1 MAKLIFFVLIILFV
15 DTQISLSFKHK
26 LISMLSEIDQS
37 NYTPKKFNITNSLV
51 LYNLYD
57 KFQNY
62 FGQKSSKDSDMRKC
76 WDSIFNNM
84 VGDYNYSILYFNS
97 GHKLTEI
104 GDSMT
109 CVDGNNI
116 YLLTLLTYQ
125 LNESSFKIEDKISLF
140 TSKNKY
146 NLGICIWKECVNFI
160 NTNIINDMNQD
171 LKNNLDKIYH
181 IKDIKAIWNY
191 QELRESKNT
200 KSFGITIIGII
211 LMIYLLIYIILRI
224 IVSVNSRNKSR
235 NRREAY
241 EMRAKR
247 KKRIDYLRLEDTEVI
262 KEEENEDDNNDN
274 EEEEEKDKKD
284 KNNNSR
290 KNTDSIIKPKEKLD
304 EIKDK
309 DDEEE
314 SEEKEEDE
322 EEEEENDDNDDSK
335 ISNDSLFKKEIE
347 QTKIRYI
354 ENNLNILVNNGNLGD
369 LDYDLEEKYDKKIN
383 ILKDDEST
391 KNKKSNF
398 KDKFNNFNTSFLS
411 LIQIKTLTEFKNC
424 IYSNQGLEMITG
436 MRTVALILMTLNLNF
451 VLFEESPAIK
461 QMNEQFIYGFS
472 FSWAKLS
479 SFGIYFWIYLDGFV
493 YTFKL
498 MNYVKKEKNL
508 SFNTFLKFMINL
520 IPKIFQFLM
529 IFYGVYYFQKD
540 IGKLT
545 VKNSVLFEQY
555 INNDYNYKCFKNI
568 LYLFFPFINSNDSE
582 NTINSNNFNNC
593 YEFSYLVINEFYC
606 IITFVIMFFILYKYK
621 SKLLDTIISIIILF
635 SILLMNFLPY
645 LFENLKNQ
653 KYYLLKYVLGETF
666 SIRYPLNMLNIFFI
680 GVFSG
685 LIYYYYYYSIK
696 DSKLLDEPYLPMQY
710 LTKIMQFLFKCNW
723 IIKLF
728 FILLSLGIIIV
739 DCFIYY
745 MVQSNDKKSR
755 VLYSFSPILKILYLY
770 EMPFIIFSISILLLF
785 LLLAEDKFQIKEFF
799 GSKMFFI
806 MEKISFSYVCLIQ
819 MMSLLFISSSNNN
832 DEAWSFLFFF
842 DITCF
847 EFAICS
853 FTSFIFTFIFELP
866 VKVLANILRGKDMKN
881 KNSLIY

>member
-1 MAKLIFFVLIILFV
+1 MAKIIFFVLIILFV
-15 DTQISLSFKHK
+15 DTQIALSFKHK
-26 LISMLSEIDQS
+26 LISLLSEIDQS
-37 NYTPKKFNITNSLV
+37 NFTPKRFNITNSLV

-57 KFQNY
+57 QFQNY
-62 FGQKSSKDSDMRKC
+62 FTLKSSKDSDMRKC

-104 GDSMT
+104 GDSMS

-140 TSKNKY
+140 TSKKRY
-146 NLGICIWKECVNFI
+146 NLGICIWKECINFI
-160 NTNIINDMNQD
+160 NASLINDINQD
-171 LKNNLDKIYH
+171 LKNNLDKIYN
-181 IKDIKAIWNY
+181 IKDIKVIWNH
-191 QELRESKNT
+191 QKLSESKKT
-200 KSFGITIIGII
+200 KSLGITIIGII
-211 LMIYLLIYIILRI
+211 LMIYLLVYIILRI
-224 IVSVNSRNKSR
+224 IVSINLRNKSR

-274 EEEEEKDKKD
+274 EEDEDKKD
-284 KNNNSR
+284 KNNISK
-290 KNTDSIIKPKEKLD
+290 KNTEPKEKMD
-304 EIKDK
+304 EIKNTIA
-309 DDEEE
+309 EEE
-314 SEEKEEDE
+314 SEEKEED

-398 KDKFNNFNTSFLS
+398 KDKFKNFHESFLS
-411 LIQIKTLTEFKNC
+411 LIEIKTLTEFKNC

-451 VLFEESPAIK
+451 ILFEESPAIK
-461 QMNEQFIYGFS
+461 QMNEQFIFS
-472 FSWAKLS
+472 IFFSLTKLS

-508 SFNTFLKFMINL
+508 SFKTFLKFMINL

-555 INNDYNYKCFKNI
+555 IENDYNYKCLKNI

-582 NTINSNNFNNC
+582 NAINSNNFNNC

-606 IITFVIMFFILYKYK
+606 IITFVIMFYFLYKYK

-635 SILLMNFLPY
+635 NILLMNFLPY
-645 LFENLKNQ
+645 LFENLKDQ

-666 SIRYPLNMLNIFFI
+666 SIRYPHNMFSIFFI

-728 FILLSLGIIIV
+728 FILLFLGIIIV
-739 DCFIYY
+739 DCLIYY
-745 MVQSNDKKSR
+745 MLQPNDEKSR

-770 EMPFIIFSISILLLF
+770 EMPFVIFSISILLLF
-785 LLLAEDKFQIKEFF
+785 LSLAEDKFQIKEFF

-819 MMSLLFISSSNNN
+819 MMNLLFISSSNNN
-832 DEAWSFLFFF
+832 DEAWSLLFFF
-842 DITCF
+842 YITCF

-866 VKVLANILRGKDMKN
+866 AKVLGNILRGKDMKN